1 MKAPE
6 SGTFSLPGKLVPW
19 LLIAAGALVYANSLD
34 APFVFDDLGAI
45 VENKDIQH
53 LWPLWLD
60 PQTSERP
67 SLNGRPLVRF
77 SLALNYAFGGLE
89 VRGYHAVNIA
99 LHILCALLLFG
110 LVRRTLLTTNRKP
123 EWARSA
129 TSLAFCCALLW
140 MVHPLH
146 NQCIN
151 YIIQRSEVLA
161 GLFYLASFYCAQRGF
176 SSHHTRRWH
185 SLAILACALGMASK
199 ETMLTAPLLILTY
212 ERIFHP
218 ASWRQLWHR
227 HGGFYLGLAATW
239 SISALLLAS
248 SPHGDS
254 IGFTGG
260 IDAWTY
266 ALNQCLVVADYLQ
279 KALWPHPLILDYGFP
294 RMLRLGVVW
303 PQAMLLAM
311 LLALVALGLRYKPE
325 VGFLGLWFF
334 VILAPTSSFVPLV
347 NEVGA
352 ERRIY
357 LSLAALVVLLVVAL
371 DWLTRR
377 WTLHLSP
384 NRSPVWR
391 ALVVVPLAG
400 ALSLGTVERNRDHCD
415 ALSLWQTVVDAVPHN
430 PRAHT
435 YLGLALIEAGQFD
448 RALVHYRQ
456 ALQLKSDYAEAHN
469 NLAIALGLQGR
480 SEEAIHHY
488 TRALQLNPNLLQAY
502 NNLGNALMARGQLD
516 QAIAYFTRALQLK
529 STYADAHNN
538 MGIALGLQ
546 GRSEEAVAHFR
557 QALLLRPAFAAAKK
571 NLSIARRAKSP
582 AP

>member
-6 SGTFSLPGKLVPW
+6 SGTFFLPGKWVAW

-67 SLNGRPLVRF
+67 SLNSRPLVRF
-77 SLALNYAFGGLE
+77 SLALNYAFGDLE
-89 VRGYHAVNIA
+89 VQGYHAVNIA

-110 LVRRTLLTTNRKP
+110 LVRRTLLVTTTKP

-176 SSHHTRRWH
+176 SSPHTRRWH

-199 ETMLTAPLLILTY
+199 ETMLTAPLLILIY

-218 ASWRQLWHR
+218 ASWRQIWHR
-227 HGGFYLGLAATW
+227 RGGFYLGLAATW

-248 SPHGDS
+248 SPHGNS
-254 IGFTGG
+254 VGFTGG
-260 IDAWTY
+260 VDAWTY
-266 ALNQCLVVADYLQ
+266 GLNQCLVLADYLQ

-294 RMLRLGVVW
+294 RMLTLGAVW
-303 PQAMLLAM
+303 PQAMLLAV
-311 LLALVALGLRYKPE
+311 LLALVALSLRYKPE
-325 VGFLGLWFF
+325 LGFLGLWFF

-352 ERRIY
+352 ERRVY
-357 LSLAALVVLLVVAL
+357 LSLAALVVLLVVGL
-371 DWLTRR
+371 EWLTRR
-377 WTLHLSP
+377 WIMHLSHD
-384 NRSPVWR
+384 RSPAWR
-391 ALVVVPLAG
+391 ALVVVPLAA
-400 ALSLGTVERNRDHCD
+400 ALSYGTLERNRDHYD
-415 ALSLWQTVVDAVPHN
+415 TLSLWQTVVDAVPHN

-435 YLGLALIEAGQFD
+435 YLGLALADSGQFD
-448 RALVHYRQ
+448 RAVHHYRQ
-456 ALQLKSDYAEAHN
+456 ALQLKSDYADAHN
-469 NLAIALGLQGR
+469 NLAIALGLQGH
-480 SEEAIHHY
+480 SEEAIEHY
-488 TRALQLNPNLLQAY
+488 TRALQLKPNLLQAY
-502 NNLGNALMARGQLD
+502 NNLGNALVARGQLD
-516 QAIAYFTRALQLK
+516 QAIAYFTQALQLK

-546 GRSEEAVAHFR
+546 GRREEAVAHFR
-557 QALLLRPAFAAAKK
+557 QALLLRPDFAAARN
-571 NLSIARRAKSP
+571 NLAIARRSKSP
-582 AP
+582 PR